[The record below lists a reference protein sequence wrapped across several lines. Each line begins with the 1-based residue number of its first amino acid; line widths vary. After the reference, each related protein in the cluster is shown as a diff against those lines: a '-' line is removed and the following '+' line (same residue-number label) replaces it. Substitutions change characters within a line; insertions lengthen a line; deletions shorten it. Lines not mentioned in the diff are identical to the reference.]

1 VAFEIAQAAS
11 FLMSNS
17 ACCRRFTRGRI
28 ILASI
33 TACFNRNTTK
43 MHALSNKKHLS
54 QRKEPGP
61 SYIIGIYPTK
71 KKKKKPLAPPSPTG
85 RYILKLYTSTKSSS
99 FIISLVIDI
108 IKT

>member
-54 QRKEPGP
+54 QRKE
-61 SYIIGIYPTK
+61 SCIICIYPTKKK

-99 FIISLVIDI
+99 FIISLVIEI